1 MAYDDALQE
10 LSQVPLSQFVAERKR
25 LANELKAAGDAAGA
39 KRLLARKRPTVSAW
53 GVNQLYWHAR
63 DAFDE
68 MLATAEQLRK
78 GHLKASA
85 HHRDS
90 IAKLRQR
97 AATMLE
103 DSGHAASES
112 TLRRVTTTLSAL
124 AATGSFDPDPPGAL
138 AADRDPPGFE
148 AIGIPSEPL
157 EEEEEEEAEEEPT
170 PAPKHHAGKDELAKV
185 RAAREREAAADAE
198 ARRRAEMAERKRRE
212 EEEKRRK
219 AERHKLESA
228 LRAAR
233 TELDTRERAVKQLEK
248 QLDKARKDVDE
259 AQTEVDEITAKL
271 AELDADE

>member
-10 LSQVPLSQFVAERKR
+10 LYQVPLSQFVAERKR
-25 LANELKAAGDAAGA
+25 LAGELKAAGDAADA

-53 GVNQLYWHAR
+53 VVNQLYWHAR

-78 GHLKASA
+78 GHIKASA
-85 HHRDS
+85 DHREAL
-90 IAKLRQR
+90 AKLRQR
-97 AATMLE
+97 AAAMLE
-103 DSGHAASES
+103 DSGHAATEA
-112 TLRRVTTTLSAL
+112 TLRRVTATLSAL
-124 AATGSFDPDPPGAL
+124 AAAGSFDPDPPGAL

-157 EEEEEEEAEEEPT
+157 EEEEEQEEQKEA
-170 PAPKHHAGKDELAKV
+170 PAPKRHGGKDELAKA
-185 RAAREREAAADAE
+185 RAARERDQAAEAE

-219 AERHKLESA
+219 AERHELESA

-233 TELDTRERAVKQLEK
+233 AELDTRERALNQLEK
-248 QLDKARKDVDE
+248 QLAKARD
-259 AQTEVDEITAKL
+259 EVDDAQQTIDTLTAKL
-271 AELDADE
+271 AELDEGN